1 MLAPAEVERAQRQVD
16 VERQRARDAVAAER
30 LQIARE
36 LHDIVAHSVTVMTVQ
51 MGGTRLTVGD
61 DPERARE
68 ALDEAERAGRRAMRE
83 LRRMLTVL
91 RGADEPATADSRL
104 PRARLASLV
113 EEMGRAGL
121 NVTLGN
127 AGTPRPVS
135 EALDATMFRVVQE
148 ALTNVAK
155 HAGTDATA
163 RVMLTWAD
171 DSVRIEVIDDGST
184 AVLERAG
191 GFGLV
196 GMQERVEL
204 FGGRLDHGPGPNG
217 GFQVTASLPLDGGA
231 EAE

>member
-1 MLAPAEVERAQRQVD
+1 MVLGETVRTRQVLAQTEVERAQRQVD

-51 MGGTRLTVGD
+51 IGGARLTVGD

-83 LRRMLTVL
+83 LRRMLDVL
-91 RGADEPATADSRL
+91 RGADETTTADSRL

-113 EEMGRAGL
+113 DEMGRAGL

-127 AGTPRPVS
+127 AGTPQPVS

-148 ALTNVAK
+148 ALTNVTK

-163 RVMLTWAD
+163 RVMLTWPTIPF
-171 DSVRIEVIDDGST
+171 V
-184 AVLERAG
+184 
-191 GFGLV
+191 
-196 GMQERVEL
+196 
-204 FGGRLDHGPGPNG
+204 
-217 GFQVTASLPLDGGA
+217 
-231 EAE
+231 